1 MGHAKTTAGKA
12 TLGALAL
19 ALLLLTLASP
29 AQAAP
34 THPRKEALDITGLN
48 HACGVAVDS
57 KGNLYASSA
66 GTNEV
71 KVYDP
76 SHNLLTS
83 IPNSNEPCGLA
94 VTTTGV
100 LYVSEKATGEVVQ
113 FKPSKYPFAGTP
125 TYGPREVIDAS
136 TKAKGIAVDSFD
148 DALYVAEGDH
158 VSAYVHEMQTLL
170 LENEVTGGSF
180 KLKFGGQE
188 TPSLPYN
195 ATAAEVQAA
204 LEALSSIEP
213 GNVEVAEHPS
223 TLSWTVFFTGKFA
236 YTDVAEIGRDY
247 SLLTGSNPR
256 LGVIETAKGFSGP
269 IGEGA
274 LTEATGVAS
283 YTAEP
288 ANGTPSPI
296 DRHLWVADAKGL
308 GSTDDSLVLF
318 SGSKTSALKLRRE
331 LTGAATPDGSLGF
344 GTAGAYLAA
353 DPGNIDAK
361 KCAVVGEGACSAGH
375 LFLYDAAH
383 KALDEFDA
391 SGEYLGQTKNA
402 AFADAEPT
410 QVAVDR
416 SGGAGDGT
424 LYVTAGATTPASAL
438 AFGPL
443 LQPKRE
449 TLPEPISHTLAN
461 ARAVATD
468 FYGNVYAAAGTKV
481 SVFDPKG
488 KALTSFT
495 DTKGT
500 PTDLAVDSTCKV
512 YVLEGETKATYFTPT
527 ACPPVSGTTY
537 ARQESVVATGSGFRG
552 IAVNPGPSAGKDR
565 LFVTGTAVTREYD
578 SAAKGSGPLNPEFA
592 KDTVPSSA
600 LRESIAVNG
609 ANGSVYFGVN
619 PHLIYVVDPTGKE
632 ILARIDTTVSTS
644 GITGFNPRLAV
655 DQANGHVIEFDG
667 KSKSAREYEAV
678 AGGFVA
684 EFGSFT
690 EELTKQYRVA
700 VDSSCALH
708 EPPLDETTTPTCEE
722 FDPANGTVYVAF
734 DDTNL
739 SHPPFDVNAFGPLEY
754 PEAGEP
760 PVAVTGSADEFGPG
774 AATLHGSVDPKG
786 TLLGE
791 CKFEYLTEAEYQT
804 NGETFSGAEVK
815 ACAESPAEIG
825 KGNEAVPVHA
835 QVEGLAETVYR
846 FRLVANNA
854 GGSSEGE
861 AVLFGA
867 PQVEALSPLPIL
879 YHEATL
885 RAKVNPSGLATEYRF
900 DFVDAQ
906 SFEEQ
911 GGFEGPETRHSA
923 WTELAAGEAAVQVSA
938 AIVGLAEGTEYRYR
952 AVAKNDVATVEG
964 PTQSFATQV
973 RRGAESCPN
982 GTYRFGLSANL
993 PDCRA
998 YELVTPAQ
1006 TDGLKPYAAGDGGSL
1021 SGSFSSWLTVQRD
1034 ESAGERLSYFAD
1046 GTLPGFDGNGQTDG
1060 YRAERGAGDHP
1071 AGGWQSAL
1079 FSPSYA
1085 QAGASQPQQHGI
1097 AADQLYSIW
1106 ESTAVEGRPGALPRG
1121 VYLRTP
1127 AGFEALGQG
1136 SLGTDLGALSR
1147 YVGAGGAHAI
1157 FASKEHLEE
1166 DAAPS
1171 GTEALY
1177 DRAAGEPSAEVVS
1190 VKPDGSAFGAGEA
1203 ATYIGASE
1211 DGAAVAFRVGG
1222 TLYLHREGET
1232 TEIAEGSNTFAGIS
1246 EDGTR
1251 VFYVAAAAVGFSPPP
1266 PAPLY
1271 ACDTEAGPCAGP
1283 GAHPPEEIAAK
1294 GIFALVSPDGSN
1306 AFFSSEEAIGEEV
1319 NDNGEE
1325 PEAGAHNLYAWDGAQ
1340 TRFVGQLAAADFKN
1354 EAFTGMAGMNLA
1366 AWTTALGIGDH
1377 GGRAFA
1383 PTRSTPGGGAFVF
1396 QSHAR
1401 LSAYD
1406 NEGVGEIYRYDP
1418 AAEEGE
1424 RLLCVSCDPSGAPP
1438 TADALLE
1445 DLRFGSG
1452 TPVKAKTMIAN
1463 LTDDGEEVFFQSF
1476 DRLLPEDANEV
1487 EDVYQWRAKG
1497 SGSPECT
1504 RPGGC
1509 LALISSGQGET
1520 PSFLYGMSADG
1531 HDVFFRTQEKLVG
1544 MDEAGSP
1551 SVYDARAG
1559 GGIPEPAVPAPC
1571 QGDACQGN
1579 GTEVPQIP
1587 SSATTGS
1594 GEAAEAPK
1602 ARPCAKGKRRV
1613 KGRCVKPHKKK
1624 NHAKK
1629 HHRRAKHD
1637 RGGNR

>member
-1 MGHAKTTAGKA
+1 MGHAKTSRASAART
-12 TLGALAL
+12 ALAIL
-19 ALLLLTLASP
+19 VASLLCLTLASP

-739 SHPPFDVNAFGPLEY
+739 SHPPFDVNAFGPVKY
-754 PEAGEP
+754 GTP
-760 PVAVTGSADEFGPG
+760 PPATKFKLTVNKTGTGSGTVTSAPEGIDCGGTCSAEFEEGTKVTLT
-774 AATLHGSVDPKG
+774 ATPAGGS
-786 TLLGE
+786 
-791 CKFEYLTEAEYQT
+791 
-804 NGETFSGAEVK
+804 TFSGWSGACSGTASCEVTMSAAKSVTAEFSLAAKPKFLLK
-815 ACAESPAEIG
+815 ANLAGSGTGTVTSSPSGINCGIDCTEEYEEGTKVTLTGTPGANTKAVAWTGCGAVNGENKCEVTMSAAKEVTATFNLEQRQLTTKKTGTGTGKVTSSPAGIDCGATCSASFDHGTKVTLEAKADAGSEFKGWSGSGCSGIG
-825 KGNEAVPVHA
+825 KCEVTMSEAREVTA
-835 QVEGLAETVYR
+835 EFSLAAKPKFLLKANLAGSGTGTV
-846 FRLVANNA
+846 A
-854 GGSSEGE
+854 SS
-861 AVLFGA
+861 
-867 PQVEALSPLPIL
+867 
-879 YHEATL
+879 
-885 RAKVNPSGLATEYRF
+885 PSGINCGLDCEEEY
-900 DFVDAQ
+900 
-906 SFEEQ
+906 EE
-911 GGFEGPETRHSA
+911 GTKVTLTGTPGANTKAVA
-923 WTELAAGEAAVQVSA
+923 WTGCGAVNGENKCEVTMSA
-938 AIVGLAEGTEYRYR
+938 AKEVT
-952 AVAKNDVATVEG
+952 AT
-964 PTQSFATQV
+964 F
-973 RRGAESCPN
+973 
-982 GTYRFGLSANL
+982 NL
-993 PDCRA
+993 EQRQLTA
-998 YELVTPAQ
+998 S
-1006 TDGLKPYAAGDGGSL
+1006 KAG
-1021 SGSFSSWLTVQRD
+1021 SGSGTVT
-1034 ESAGERLSYFAD
+1034 S
-1046 GTLPGFDGNGQTDG
+1046 
-1060 YRAERGAGDHP
+1060 
-1071 AGGWQSAL
+1071 
-1079 FSPSYA
+1079 
-1085 QAGASQPQQHGI
+1085 
-1097 AADQLYSIW
+1097 
-1106 ESTAVEGRPGALPRG
+1106 
-1121 VYLRTP
+1121 TP
-1127 AGFEALGQG
+1127 AGINCGVDCSELY
-1136 SLGTDLGALSR
+1136 D
-1147 YVGAGGAHAI
+1147 H
-1157 FASKEHLEE
+1157 
-1166 DAAPS
+1166 
-1171 GTEALY
+1171 GTEVTLEAKA
-1177 DRAAGEPSAEVVS
+1177 DAGSEFVEFTGDCGPIEC
-1190 VKPDGSAFGAGEA
+1190 EL
-1203 ATYIGASE
+1203 TMSE
-1211 DGAAVAFRVGG
+1211 DKSV
-1222 TLYLHREGET
+1222 
-1232 TEIAEGSNTFAGIS
+1232 
-1246 EDGTR
+1246 
-1251 VFYVAAAAVGFSPPP
+1251 
-1266 PAPLY
+1266 
-1271 ACDTEAGPCAGP
+1271 
-1283 GAHPPEEIAAK
+1283 
-1294 GIFALVSPDGSN
+1294 
-1306 AFFSSEEAIGEEV
+1306 
-1319 NDNGEE
+1319 
-1325 PEAGAHNLYAWDGAQ
+1325 
-1340 TRFVGQLAAADFKN
+1340 
-1354 EAFTGMAGMNLA
+1354 
-1366 AWTTALGIGDH
+1366 TALFDVIAKPKFGLKVKL
-1377 GGRAFA
+1377 A
-1383 PTRSTPGGGAFVF
+1383 
-1396 QSHAR
+1396 
-1401 LSAYD
+1401 
-1406 NEGVGEIYRYDP
+1406 
-1418 AAEEGE
+1418 
-1424 RLLCVSCDPSGAPP
+1424 
-1438 TADALLE
+1438 
-1445 DLRFGSG
+1445 GSG
-1452 TPVKAKTMIAN
+1452 TGIVTSSPSGINCGLDCEEEYEEGTKVTLTGTPGANTKAVAWTGCGAVN
-1463 LTDDGEEVFFQSF
+1463 GENKCEV
-1476 DRLLPEDANEV
+1476 
-1487 EDVYQWRAKG
+1487 
-1497 SGSPECT
+1497 T
-1504 RPGGC
+1504 
-1509 LALISSGQGET
+1509 
-1520 PSFLYGMSADG
+1520 MSAAKE
-1531 HDVFFRTQEKLVG
+1531 VTATF
-1544 MDEAGSP
+1544 DEEAK
-1551 SVYDARAG
+1551 G
-1559 GGIPEPAVPAPC
+1559 GGIPLTVVVE
-1571 QGDACQGN
+1571 G
-1579 GTEVPQIP
+1579 
-1587 SSATTGS
+1587 TGS
-1594 GEAAEAPK
+1594 GTVSSDKGAISCNPFCTDEYEAGTKVTLTATPASGSIFYSWKYCDTGGVNGRQCTVTVDKAKTVKATFTTTHALKVSRAGSGLGKVQSSPGGVLCLANCSETTAAFREGTKVTLKQTPSKHFHFVKWMGDCTGSGACEVTMGEDHDVSAEFAEDAKHLLTLTKQGGGQGTVKSSIAGINCGATCAFTK
-1602 ARPCAKGKRRV
+1602 AAYYQGEAVELMATPGKGSTFKGWTGCESEPE
-1613 KGRCVKPHKKK
+1613 GRCLVTVSEAKEVK
-1624 NHAKK
+1624 AKFE
-1629 HHRRAKHD
+1629 
-1637 RGGNR
+1637 